1 MPSCSTSPA
10 ACASTCRKPWSAAC
24 AQSCGPSRRSAG
36 WSRTGRRSTP
46 ITHASR
52 RTVFWPTTR
61 RCCRRAV
68 NQFDVVANPFPR
80 SRERQPFLVALQSDL
95 LMRHLDTLVVA
106 PLERAA
112 SSTFADRLN
121 PQVEI
126 DGDAF
131 VLITQEIVT
140 VRKSVLGKTHAS
152 IARERD
158 KIIGA
163 LDMLFTG
170 F

>member
-1 MPSCSTSPA
+1 
-10 ACASTCRKPWSAAC
+10 
-24 AQSCGPSRRSAG
+24 
-36 WSRTGRRSTP
+36 
-46 ITHASR
+46 
-52 RTVFWPTTR
+52 
-61 RCCRRAV
+61 V

-95 LMRHLDTLVVA
+95 LTRHLDTLVVA

-112 SSTFADRLN
+112 LSTFADRLN